1 MSAISTS
8 ITLYIRCIHNLNAR
22 CSILA
27 AYDLGASAKQ
37 LQAIYDCTKDSLDGI
52 NLADRKSK
60 TIEKQR
66 VEITSKNWHEILGQE
81 KCAQYRL

>member
-8 ITLYIRCIHNLNAR
+8 ITLCVCCIHNLNAR

-37 LQAIYDCTKDSLDGI
+37 LQAIYDRTKDSLDDI
-52 NLADRKSK
+52 NLADRKTK
-60 TIEKQR
+60 AIEKQQ
-66 VEITSKNWHEILGQE
+66 VEITSKNWPEFLGQE
-81 KCAQYRL
+81 KCA